1 MCFFSITINI
11 IQNKVFPSR
20 LSLSPHPGT
29 TPLIVGTTEIS
40 WNFPVAQMVKN
51 LPAKQDAGSV
61 PGSGR
66 STGEGNGNL
75 LQYSCLE
82 NPMHRGAWWA
92 TQSMGSQS
100 HDWATN
106 THTLRLVTCDFAY
119 RVKKKKK
126 TSRRQNKGEKGPKDR
141 WDKWKQKEE
150 VNLSPEILVL
160 QSTVQLNTVIKRWRL
175 SDQITYMLP
184 TWNPL

>member
-29 TPLIVGTTEIS
+29 TPLIVGTTEIN

-92 TQSMGSQS
+92 TQSIGSQS
-100 HDWATN
+100 HDWAIN
-106 THTLRLVTCDFAY
+106 THTHTHTHTQISYMWLCLQG
-119 RVKKKKK
+119 KKLPVFYSLKFLQYK
-126 TSRRQNKGEKGPKDR
+126 TYLAKGFFR
-141 WDKWKQKEE
+141 
-150 VNLSPEILVL
+150 
-160 QSTVQLNTVIKRWRL
+160 
-175 SDQITYMLP
+175 
-184 TWNPL
+184 